1 MEMYGERKAFP
12 FPQVGVIK
20 YAPLFYLTSDWRT
33 EHQLENNWWAESF
46 SVLLVFFFFPSPEE
60 DCSILELDDNRRHQ
74 ANAAES
80 IIS

>member
-33 EHQLENNWWAESF
+33 EHQLENNW
-46 SVLLVFFFFPSPEE
+46 
-60 DCSILELDDNRRHQ
+60 
-74 ANAAES
+74 
-80 IIS
+80 

>member
-1 MEMYGERKAFP
+1 MHGEKKAFP

-20 YAPLFYLTSDWRT
+20 YAPLFYLTSDWRIT
-33 EHQLENNWWAESF
+33 GELKISQF
-46 SVLLVFFFFPSPEE
+46 CILLFFFYSPEQ

>member
-1 MEMYGERKAFP
+1 MEMYGERKAFH

-20 YAPLFYLTSDWRT
+20 YAPLLIWLLIGDVLQSDVKLVSWKFLTF
-33 EHQLENNWWAESF
+33 AF
-46 SVLLVFFFFPSPEE
+46 CFFFLPQ
-60 DCSILELDDNRRHQ
+60 DCSVLELDDNRRHQ

>member
-33 EHQLENNWWAESF
+33 
-46 SVLLVFFFFPSPEE
+46 VLQSDVKLVS
-60 DCSILELDDNRRHQ
+60 
-74 ANAAES
+74 
-80 IIS
+80 

>member
-33 EHQLENNWWAESF
+33 VLQSDVKLVSWKFLSF
-46 SVLLVFFFFPSPEE
+46 AFFFFPSPEQ

-74 ANAAES
+74 ANAA
-80 IIS
+80 